1 MYLSCRFLKY
11 FFLSFYLYIYTHVLH
26 IQICMYVLIYNYI
39 SFTCLKCLKV
49 CYLSLNS
56 YIP

>member
-11 FFLSFYLYIYTHVLH
+11 LFLSLYIYTHVSH

-49 CYLSLNS
+49 CYLSLIS
-56 YIP
+56 YIS